1 MTIELVDGHGGKPH
15 ISGEDLGDF
24 KAGILGDAGYV
35 FKRANMLAA
44 TLNGSNSITIA
55 TGSGIMPTSGRHFR
69 VTAPETLTIT
79 SGTQGQNRNDLIVVR
94 ATTDEESTTVETATL
109 VVLRGTPTSGTAT
122 DPATQDGD
130 LPLYRLQ
137 LTGVSVAEPIALF
150 DVMVP
155 YSEFRDS
162 ISPVVLFSN
171 DSPAMGNDVTLSE
184 SAANFSSIV
193 IEYVDVG
200 NVSGYCEVFD
210 PNGKIVSLTIS
221 KFASENWFTIN
232 SRVIQISADYITT
245 YVLDGIRVTG
255 QVNVKTGESDRR
267 GVIAIKRVIGKY

>member
-15 ISGEDLGDF
+15 ISGDDLGDF

-94 ATTDEESTTVETATL
+94 ATTDEESTTVETASL

-122 DPATQDGD
+122 DPTTQDGD

-162 ISPVVLFSN
+162 ISPIEVVLSDSIKAIKSGNHVHIRVRNFPAPSN
-171 DSPAMGNDVTLSE
+171 HYSTVGTVPESWKPKDTESNALSIGGNENESIPFVEVLSSTGDVY
-184 SAANFSSIV
+184 
-193 IEYVDVG
+193 IETKGRSG
-200 NVSGYCEVFD
+200 NM
-210 PNGKIVSLTIS
+210 NGSL
-221 KFASENWFTIN
+221 
-232 SRVIQISADYITT
+232 DYI
-245 YVLDGIRVTG
+245 V
-255 QVNVKTGESDRR
+255 Q
-267 GVIAIKRVIGKY
+267 

>member
-44 TLNGSNSITIA
+44 ILNGSNSITIA
-55 TGSGIMPTSGRHFR
+55 TGSGIMPNSGRHFR

-150 DVMVP
+150 DIMVP

-162 ISPVVLFSN
+162 ISL
-171 DSPAMGNDVTLSE
+171 
-184 SAANFSSIV
+184 IK
-193 IEYVDVG
+193 
-200 NVSGYCEVFD
+200 SGEA
-210 PNGKIVSLTIS
+210 TIS
-221 KFASENWFTIN
+221 KGDNTITFKEPFPAGMYYNGLSNIAANASDHASVNGR
-232 SRVIQISADYITT
+232 SVQVIEVTSDHIRLRFLSSFDSISQGS
-245 YVLDGIRVTG
+245 VRW
-255 QVNVKTGESDRR
+255 
-267 GVIAIKRVIGKY
+267 IAVATKQEG